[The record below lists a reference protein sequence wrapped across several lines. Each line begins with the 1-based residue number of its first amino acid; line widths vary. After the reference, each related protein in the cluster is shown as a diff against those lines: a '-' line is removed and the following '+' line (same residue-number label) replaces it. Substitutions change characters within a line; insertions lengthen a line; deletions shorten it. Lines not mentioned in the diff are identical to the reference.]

1 MNRKMAVPELLAI
14 FDYAPV
20 GIVFVR
26 DGLLQHCNR
35 RFCDLLGY
43 AEDEVFGQRA
53 RLLYESEA
61 DYYRLRQWA
70 REALLAG
77 DPFDV
82 ELPMRRRDGS
92 LVHCRLH
99 AAAIDRENPRGGTV
113 WIVEDLEEQ
122 TRIKDALWDT
132 QRDLEATFAAAHVGI
147 LLLRDRQIVR
157 CNPRI
162 DEMFGYTPGQTIG
175 RSSRI
180 FYISDADYA
189 AAGEIYPV
197 IAAGGTHRREQWLR
211 RRDGST
217 FWALISGR
225 FIDVHHPEI
234 GSVWIFEDM
243 SERKRQDERLQSALA
258 EQRMIFENTAF
269 GIAYLSSVYL
279 QRCNDFFAG
288 MFGYA
293 SSELAGQPVRGLFC
307 DEETA
312 AAFIRD
318 AESGLRRH
326 GAYVGEVRLKRRN
339 GSVFWVR
346 GTAQRVAWEQGGG
359 AIWVVEDISERR
371 LAQEALLRAHDELE
385 VRVAER
391 TAELETANV
400 QLQSEIFERMQ
411 AEERVWH
418 IAHHD
423 ALTGLPNR
431 SLLQDR
437 LAQALMVA
445 ERSKTRVAVLFLDLD
460 RFKSVNDSLGH
471 DVGDALLKEVA
482 AGLAT
487 VVRDVD
493 TVCRLGGDE
502 FVIVLGAVS
511 GPDDAVMVAE
521 RIVEVLA
528 TPLAVMGHSLH
539 ASSSIG
545 ISLYPEDGRDAQTL
559 MKSADTAMYKAKSSG
574 RNNFQFYSPEMNLAA
589 TRFFEMEQRLRQAV
603 ERGEFVLHYQPQVDV
618 SIHRVCGLEAL
629 VRWKAPG
636 GGLVPPV
643 EFIPVA
649 EETGLILELGEWVLR
664 EACRQLR
671 EWYDAGWPRVT
682 VAVNL
687 SPRQFQQ
694 KDLVAR
700 VRHILDETGLPPQS
714 LELEITESSL
724 MHSVDEA
731 LTQVQALAD
740 MGVQLAIDD
749 FGTGYSSLAYLKRF
763 PVSRLKI
770 DRSFVRDLCEDRE
783 DAAIV
788 ASIIGLAKTL
798 GLEVVA
804 EGVETAAQLTSLR
817 SEGCLLCQG
826 YLFSKPRPAD
836 EVAAIF
842 AATVV

>member
-1 MNRKMAVPELLAI
+1 MNNKMAVPELLAI
-14 FDYAPV
+14 FDFAPV

-53 RLLYESEA
+53 RVLYDSDAEY
-61 DYYRLRQWA
+61 DRLRSWA
-70 REALLAG
+70 RDAMQAG

-82 ELPMRRRDGS
+82 EIPMRRRDGS

-99 AAAIDRENPRGGTV
+99 AAAIDRDNPRGGSV

-122 TRIKDALWDT
+122 TRVKEALWDS

-147 LLLRDRQIVR
+147 LLLRDRQIIR

-162 DEMFGYTPGQTIG
+162 NEMFGYQAGEIVG
-175 RSSRI
+175 RSSRVL
-180 FYISDADYA
+180 YISDADYA
-189 AAGEIYPV
+189 AAGAIYPL

-211 RRDGST
+211 RKDGST

-225 FIDVHHPEI
+225 FIDIHHPEV

-243 SERKRQDERLQSALA
+243 SERKRQDERLQAALA
-258 EQRMIFENTAF
+258 EQRTIFDNAAF
-269 GIAYLSSVYL
+269 GIAYVNGAYL
-279 QRCNDFFAG
+279 QRCNDRFSA
-288 MFGYA
+288 MFGYLPNELGGSQVRRFFA
-293 SSELAGQPVRGLFC
+293 DDETFSSY
-307 DEETA
+307 TKA
-312 AAFIRD
+312 AED
-318 AESGLRRH
+318 GLRRN
-326 GAYVGEVRLKRRN
+326 GDFVGEVQVRRKD
-339 GSVFWVR
+339 GSLFWLR
-346 GTAQRVAWEQGGG
+346 GTASRVSWNEGGG
-359 AIWVVEDISERR
+359 AIWVAEDVTERR
-371 LAQEALLRAHDELE
+371 QAQEALLRAHDELE
-385 VRVAER
+385 IRVAER

-400 QLQSEIFERMQ
+400 QLQSEVFERMQ

-431 SLLQDR
+431 SLLHDR
-437 LAQALMVA
+437 LAQALVGA
-445 ERSKTRVAVLFLDLD
+445 ERNGSRVAVLFLDLD

-471 DVGDALLKEVA
+471 DVGDALLRSVA
-482 AGLAT
+482 ERLSA

-502 FVIVLGAVS
+502 FVIVLGAVA
-511 GPDDAVMVAE
+511 GPDDAVMVSE
-521 RIVEVLA
+521 RIVEALA
-528 TPLAVMGHSLH
+528 RPVELMGHALR
-539 ASSSIG
+539 ASTSIG
-545 ISLYPEDGRDAQTL
+545 ISLYPEDGRDAHSL
-559 MKSADTAMYKAKSSG
+559 MKNADTAMYTAKSRG
-574 RNNFQFYSPEMNLAA
+574 RNNFQFFSPEMNEVAI
-589 TRFFEMEQRLRQAV
+589 RFFRLEQRLRLAV
-603 ERGEFVLHYQPQVDV
+603 EHHEFVLHYQPQVDV
-618 SIHRVCGLEAL
+618 STHRVCGLEAL
-629 VRWKAPG
+629 VRWQSRE
-636 GGLVPPV
+636 GGLVPPA

-649 EETGLILELGEWVLR
+649 EETGLIIEIGDWVLR

-671 EWYDAGWPRVT
+671 AWYDAGWPQVA

-700 VRHILDETGLPPQS
+700 VRSILDEVGLPPQS

-724 MHSVDEA
+724 MHSVEEA
-731 LTQVQALAD
+731 LIQVQALAD
-740 MGVQLAIDD
+740 MGVRLTIDD

-798 GLEVVA
+798 GLDVVA
-804 EGVETAAQLTSLR
+804 EGVETAPQLAALR
-817 SEGCLLCQG
+817 GEGCLLCQG
-826 YLFSKPRPAD
+826 YLFSKPRPAE
-836 EVAAIF
+836 EVAAMF
-842 AATVV
+842 AAGTI